1 MSTSLLERLQVAK
14 FARAVAQM
22 SNGLQEAVVQNGAFA
37 SSAAALIR
45 GAAAVHERFAEA
57 LLATTS
63 GLRSTS
69 CSVSVQNPAQQC
81 STARGG
87 RDGGPARWR
96 RVRLTLDCAASSL
109 MDGARMGRGFW
120 LRSGC
125 VCAPCVSL

>member
-81 STARGG
+81 SRWSRRWPCAVATRPAYSRLCGLVARG
-87 RDGGPARWR
+87 RCPHGP
-96 RVRLTLDCAASSL
+96 RVLVAV
-109 MDGARMGRGFW
+109 W
-120 LRSGC
+120 LC
-125 VCAPCVSL
+125 VCPL